1 MIDEQDET
9 LFKEFPPNENETFSS
24 INGTSL
30 LDLIILLKNY
40 YLTLRESLNLNK
52 KVSFGLELEFT
63 SLNEEMIRFI
73 MNELFPKEE
82 WLLKNETTV
91 KNGLEIASAILIDA
105 KNTWYTLKEV
115 CERISP
121 YAKESLDAGAHIH
134 IGAHILGS
142 NKMTWL
148 NLMKLWA
155 VYENI
160 IFRFSYNEHLTA
172 RPLLFGY
179 APPIA
184 KYLWQD
190 YEQAIKNNYDINDLI
205 DLITRKYSKEHALT
219 FSHVYSTDFTKRKYK
234 NTIEFRIPNGTLNPI
249 IWQNNV
255 NLFTKMMLYAKSSS
269 FNHDIIDKR
278 YEKVKDM
285 FHNLNYYNEIFL
297 EQALEFCD
305 LIFTSNIDKL
315 NFLKQYLKNY
325 KIANNRHDYES
336 MCLLTRKQ

>member
-1 MIDEQDET
+1 
-9 LFKEFPPNENETFSS
+9 
-24 INGTSL
+24 
-30 LDLIILLKNY
+30 
-40 YLTLRESLNLNK
+40 
-52 KVSFGLELEFT
+52 
-63 SLNEEMIRFI
+63 

-134 IGAHILGS
+134 VGAHILGS

-190 YEQAIKNNYDINDLI
+190 YEQDRKS
-205 DLITRKYSKEHALT
+205 TRLNS
-219 FSHVYSTDFTKRKYK
+219 SHNSPSRM
-234 NTIEFRIPNGTLNPI
+234 P
-249 IWQNNV
+249 
-255 NLFTKMMLYAKSSS
+255 SS
-269 FNHDIIDKR
+269 
-278 YEKVKDM
+278 
-285 FHNLNYYNEIFL
+285 
-297 EQALEFCD
+297 A
-305 LIFTSNIDKL
+305 
-315 NFLKQYLKNY
+315 
-325 KIANNRHDYES
+325 
-336 MCLLTRKQ
+336 